1 MKMVPVKSSN
11 ITHVGHHGT
20 TLHVS
25 YKGGAKYRFE
35 PVTEGQYNDLL
46 ESESKGKF
54 LNSLGIKGKKI

>member
-1 MKMVPVKSSN
+1 MKMIPVKSSN
-11 ITHVGHHGT
+11 TTHVGHHGT

-35 PVTEGQYNDLL
+35 PVTGEQYNALL